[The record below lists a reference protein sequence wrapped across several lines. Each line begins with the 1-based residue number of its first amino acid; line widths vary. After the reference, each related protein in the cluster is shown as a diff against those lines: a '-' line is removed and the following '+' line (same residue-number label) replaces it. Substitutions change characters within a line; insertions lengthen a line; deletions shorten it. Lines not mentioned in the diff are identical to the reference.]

1 MVKKIH
7 IYFVPGLAASSNIFE
22 FIKLPDEKYELH
34 YLDWII
40 PDTKHESLENYVKRL
55 GINILHQNP
64 VLIGVSFGGIIVQEL
79 GKIIQTK
86 RIIIISSI
94 KNKNEFP
101 KRLKFLQRS
110 KLYKLFPTKRISE
123 INDFSKYNFNE
134 YLEKKSNLYNKYM
147 GVRNE
152 KYLDWAIYNVLH
164 WKSEN
169 YSKNIIHIH
178 GSKDEIFPIK
188 YIKNCIEIKDGN
200 HAMIIT
206 KAKKINRILQEI
218 I

>member
-1 MVKKIH
+1 
-7 IYFVPGLAASSNIFE
+7 
-22 FIKLPDEKYELH
+22 LPDEKYEFH

-40 PDTKHESLENYVKRL
+40 PETKHESLENYVKRL
-55 GINILHQNP
+55 GKNILHQNP

-79 GKIIQTK
+79 SKIVQAK
-86 RIIIISSI
+86 KIIIISSV

-101 KRLKFLQRS
+101 KRLKFLQVS

-123 INDFSKYNFNE
+123 INDFSKYNFTE

-164 WKSEN
+164 WKSEDYFEN
-169 YSKNIIHIH
+169 VIHIH